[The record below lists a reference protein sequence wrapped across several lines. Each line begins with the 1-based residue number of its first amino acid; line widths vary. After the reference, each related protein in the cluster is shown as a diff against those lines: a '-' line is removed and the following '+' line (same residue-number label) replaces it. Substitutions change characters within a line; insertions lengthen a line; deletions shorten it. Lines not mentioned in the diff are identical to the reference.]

1 MEPPASVLAP
11 PSPCE
16 YLPGR
21 ISRLRYELVPDIT
34 PADYMSRLLD
44 GWRRFGP
51 VAFRPECP
59 SCRMCQSLRVPVA
72 AFRPNESQRRA
83 WRRNAADVNLH
94 VGRPVIADDRLEL
107 FARFHEHGRRTK
119 GWPAGDTSL
128 DLFVRNPFPIEEWTY
143 RVGDRLVAAGYVDA
157 LPGGLSAIYFYW
169 DPDEGGRSLGTY
181 NILRLIAAASER
193 RLPHVYL
200 GYYVAG
206 CRSLEYKGR
215 FRPNEI
221 RAGAGGWEPFAP

>member
-1 MEPPASVLAP
+1 MEPPASLLAP
-11 PSPCE
+11 PSPCD

-21 ISRLRYELVPDIT
+21 ISRLRYELVPDIS
-34 PADYMSRLLD
+34 PADYMSRLRE

-51 VAFRPECP
+51 IAFRPECP
-59 SCRMCQSLRVPVA
+59 ACRMCQSLRVLVT

-83 WRRNAADVNLH
+83 WRRNAAEVELRI
-94 VGRPVIADDRLEL
+94 GRPVVSADRLDVL
-107 FARFHEHGRRTK
+107 ARFHEHGRLTK

-143 RVGDRLVAAGYVDA
+143 YVDSRLVAVGYVDA
-157 LPGGLSAIYFYW
+157 LPAGLSAIYFYW
-169 DPDEGGRSLGTY
+169 DPDASGRSPGTF
-181 NILRLIAAASER
+181 NILKLIAAAAQR

-200 GYYVAG
+200 GYYVPG

-215 FRPNEI
+215 FRPSEI
-221 RAGAGGWEPFAP
+221 LGRDGAWAPFTS